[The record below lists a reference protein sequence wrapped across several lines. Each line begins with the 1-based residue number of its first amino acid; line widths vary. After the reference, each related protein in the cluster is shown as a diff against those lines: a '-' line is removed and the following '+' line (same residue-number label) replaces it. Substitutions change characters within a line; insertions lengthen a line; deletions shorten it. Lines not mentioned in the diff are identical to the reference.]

1 MWKHSPLFRS
11 PDQLAAL
18 KEFLIAD
25 PMKEH
30 VLAGFATGF
39 VSHFEYAPPE
49 PWGHVP
55 NYPLVSS
62 PQGMTKFRAAMD
74 KQILAGNMI
83 GGSG

>member
-1 MWKHSPLFRS
+1 MWKYSHLFRS
-11 PDQLAAL
+11 PEQLAAL
-18 KEFLIAD
+18 KEFLIED

-39 VSHFEYAPPE
+39 VSHFEYPLPK

-62 PQGMTKFRAAMD
+62 PQGIEKFRAAMN

-83 GGSG
+83 GGRG